1 MRGPFP
7 SLHHDE
13 KVDSV
18 DALSSKRKANWIIS
32 RNLSV
37 NSPEID
43 HFYQSDVFKRLNM
56 IDKRPTP
63 PFFLSS
69 IRTSRMRR
77 ISTAF
82 FLSRMVVIFACEC
95 DSWSIQPS
103 EGVQAVNRK
112 VFDWYQISVESK
124 ADDIYFSTPLTLGS
138 RSFMLSIINCLVPHD
153 VPCINS
159 QLIITIWLY
168 LSDME

>member
-63 PFFLSS
+63 PFFLSLRSEHLGCGEYQLPSFSLAWLLFLHASAIAEASSRLRAYKPS
-69 IRTSRMRR
+69 IERCLIDIRS
-77 ISTAF
+77 
-82 FLSRMVVIFACEC
+82 LSRARPKIFI
-95 DSWSIQPS
+95 SLLHWHS
-103 EGVQAVNRK
+103 EAEVSC
-112 VFDWYQISVESK
+112 YQL
-124 ADDIYFSTPLTLGS
+124 STVSCHT
-138 RSFMLSIINCLVPHD
+138 MCLA
-153 VPCINS
+153 
-159 QLIITIWLY
+159 
-168 LSDME
+168 